1 LRIKGIRLS
10 IRGSIYINGTPT
22 LPLRSSDLDFTEK
35 SLCTGTLNFKG
46 VVAMDNET
54 RRNRA
59 ITALEAYSEEDDD
72 LVSNIIDLLTD
83 LLHLCKR
90 QEIDFQACL
99 LSAEINFESEK

>member
-1 LRIKGIRLS
+1 
-10 IRGSIYINGTPT
+10 
-22 LPLRSSDLDFTEK
+22 
-35 SLCTGTLNFKG
+35 
-46 VVAMDNET
+46 MDNET

-83 LLHLCKR
+83 LLHLCKQ

-99 LSAEINFESEK
+99 LSAEINFESEKYRTTLKKAAGKLQSIHEFEKNGHVPAK